1 MTARN
6 PLRSTARSLALMLAA
21 AGVIGCATLP
31 ASAQPPGSQGRPERP
46 TVTVQGSAEV
56 AVPPDQAVVR
66 LGVLAEGATAAE
78 AQEQVNATMQ
88 RLLEAVT
95 RRNVPE
101 RAIRTEDLSLYPVY
115 GETAPV
121 PRQGRPAEPRIVG
134 YRASNVVSVELED
147 LEAIGG
153 VIDAGIE
160 AGANQLQGIQF
171 RVRDNAA
178 ARADALRRAVDDAR
192 GQAEALAQAMG
203 MRLDGVSQAIAGG
216 GSVAP
221 PMPMLRMAEAASTPV
236 QPGEVQIS
244 ANVTI
249 TYFLAGRN

>member
-6 PLRSTARSLALMLAA
+6 PLRSTARSLALVLAA
-21 AGVIGCATLP
+21 AGAIGCAALP
-31 ASAQPPGSQGRPERP
+31 ASAQPPDGRPERP

-66 LGVLAEGATAAE
+66 LGVLAEAATAAE
-78 AQEQVNATMQ
+78 AQQQVNATMQ
-88 RLLEAVT
+88 RLLQAVA

-115 GETAPV
+115 GETPV

-134 YRASNVVSVELED
+134 YRASNVVSVELDD

-153 VIDAGIE
+153 AIGAGIE
-160 AGANQLQGIQF
+160 AGANQLQGIVF

-192 GQAEALAQAMG
+192 GQAEVLAQAMG
-203 MRLDGVSQAIAGG
+203 MRLDGVRQAVAGG

-221 PMPMLRMAEAASTPV
+221 PMPMLRMAEAASTPI
-236 QPGEVQIS
+236 QPGEVQVS
-244 ANVTI
+244 GNVTI
-249 TYFLAGRN
+249 TYFLAGR